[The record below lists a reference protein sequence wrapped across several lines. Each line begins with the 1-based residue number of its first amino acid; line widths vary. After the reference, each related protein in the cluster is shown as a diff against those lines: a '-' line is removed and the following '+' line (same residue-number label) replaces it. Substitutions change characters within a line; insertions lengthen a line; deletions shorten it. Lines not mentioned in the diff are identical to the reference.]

1 MGFWK
6 DVSYEM
12 SLGKSKERA
21 IKDTVSYYQKYKP
34 SYFNNNGKK

>member
-6 DVSYEM
+6 DVNYEM

-21 IKDTVSYYQKYKP
+21 IKDTVNYYQKYKP
-34 SYFNNNGKK
+34 SYFNHNGEK